1 MPTDYLDVSVPIS
14 PDMLVWSTHERVS
27 MTTEESV
34 YAGER
39 NRVTTLRLTTHT
51 GTHVDAP
58 YHFVENGLTVDQLD
72 LDVLIGPSEV
82 YDFRGRT
89 AITAELLAEGGVG
102 PVPRILLRTDNSEW
116 IRTGPLPDL
125 PAHLT
130 EDAARYLV
138 DKGVRL
144 VGIDGLTVDGR
155 DAVAAHAALLRA
167 GVIILETLDLSQVEP
182 GDYELI
188 CLPLRIAGVDGAPA
202 RAVLRPTSP

>member
-1 MPTDYLDVSVPIS
+1 MPTDYLDISVPIS

-27 MTTEESV
+27 IDTDESI

-58 YHFVENGLTVDQLD
+58 YHFVENGTTVDQLD
-72 LDVLIGPSEV
+72 LDLLIGPAAV

-89 AITAELLAEGGVG
+89 AITADMLAQAGVG
-102 PVPRILLRTDNSEW
+102 SVPRLLLRTDNSQW
-116 IRTGPLPDL
+116 VRTGPLPDV

-130 EDAARYLV
+130 EDAACYLV
-138 DKGVRL
+138 DKGIGL
-144 VGIDGLTVDGR
+144 VGIDGLTVDAP
-155 DAVAAHAALLRA
+155 DTVVAHSALLRA
-167 GVIILETLDLSQVEP
+167 GVILLETLDLSQVEP

-202 RAVLRPTSP
+202 RAVLRRGVL